1 MFLIFLGNLS
11 FKKKVSSE
19 ILVGL
24 GASIWGGR
32 RCSDE
37 GTRVRRGRG
46 SLDLGWFL
54 GAHFFGIMIQGCRL
68 HAPFETC
75 LAPFVNNLLE
85 CVDNRHGV
93 VN

>member
-1 MFLIFLGNLS
+1 MDNDL
-11 FKKKVSSE
+11 
-19 ILVGL
+19 GL

-32 RCSDE
+32 RCPDL
-37 GTRVRRGRG
+37 GTRVRRDRG
-46 SLDLGWFL
+46 LLELGWFL